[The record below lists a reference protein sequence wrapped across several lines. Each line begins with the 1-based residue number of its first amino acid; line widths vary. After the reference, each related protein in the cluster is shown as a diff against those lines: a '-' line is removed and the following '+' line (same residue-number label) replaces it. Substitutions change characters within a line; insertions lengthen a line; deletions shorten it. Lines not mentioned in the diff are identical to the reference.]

1 MGIYGHS
8 SCSYDANVVQKI
20 GIMKPGIVCF
30 GWACLMA
37 LAFSGCS
44 NSSGNNVVVVDG
56 DHKILLH
63 GGNGAQLPYE
73 IRASSAIQLDISH
86 YQFMAEDGSSV
97 KPDTVKLYDTA
108 KRVYRLYPISGALM
122 TLDAGTLNTVQGPAF
137 EGFKPGHHL
146 VLHVGRDN
154 SGKPGAADMIDDW
167 VALIIVK

>member
-1 MGIYGHS
+1 
-8 SCSYDANVVQKI
+8 
-20 GIMKPGIVCF
+20 
-30 GWACLMA
+30 MA

-63 GGNGAQLPYE
+63 GGNGPQLPYE
-73 IRASSAIQLDISH
+73 IRPASGIQVDISH
-86 YQFMAEDGSSV
+86 YQFVAEDGASV

-108 KRVYRLYPISGALM
+108 KHVYRLHPISGDVM
-122 TLDAGTLNTVQGPAF
+122 TLDASTLNTLQGPDF

-154 SGKPGAADMIDDW
+154 TGKPGAGDMIDDW
-167 VALIIVK
+167 VALIVVR